1 MKLIVKSQNKAEKSR
16 KAWNPARKSRET
28 DRTASY
34 RFRVLKFQSIP
45 VDAGLSFNF
54 FTKVDGGILKDG
66 KIFQTLRTI
75 LFKLLRVTWL

>member
-1 MKLIVKSQNKAEKSR
+1 MPVKLIVKSQNKAEKSR

-34 RFRVLKFQSIP
+34 RFRVLKLQSIP

-66 KIFQTLRTI
+66 Q
-75 LFKLLRVTWL
+75 V